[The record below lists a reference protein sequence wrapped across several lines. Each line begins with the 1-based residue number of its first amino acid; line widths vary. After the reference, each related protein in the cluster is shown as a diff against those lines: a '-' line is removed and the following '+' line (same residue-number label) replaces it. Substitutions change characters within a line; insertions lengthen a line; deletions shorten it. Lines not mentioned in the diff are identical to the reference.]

1 MRHILPIIML
11 LSLSLPAV
19 ELLKNTSFEEVNE
32 RKFAHWTTNHFNTGG
47 KHDIGTMDAHSGQ
60 RYAICRSYT
69 EQEREA
75 WVQRQPLPQ
84 NTIAVL
90 VSAWYRCTPEV
101 KAANNTG
108 PCLRVHWFDAD
119 KKEILLEQKFF
130 PVTDEWTHVHSLL
143 FIAPPNAVQVELQ
156 LHHWLTPGET
166 HWDDAS
172 VMSISKETILQNK
185 ELFSPILG
193 IDREPIFGQNLPYS
207 PENEEVVTMNPP
219 PFRWLPSARTINYS
233 LQICRTPDFNDASLM
248 EVTNYP
254 WLVYTPTTSLTNGKW
269 YWRYGANIANIGVI
283 WSRTRS
289 FTVTQDAQVWPFPAP
304 EQFNVALAR
313 PRLFVKP
320 KGLNLIRKRARSG
333 DLKTMAENLL
343 KNVKSFAGEEL
354 VKEPDWLPKRGQER
368 SQAYTEIFRTTR
380 PPMDKMQNAALAY
393 LLTADDD
400 AGAEAKRRVLH
411 FFSWD
416 PNGPT
421 NTFHNDEPAM
431 WIMMR
436 GCRAYDWTYELYSPA
451 EHRKIQASMSER
463 ARAIYKLL
471 RQKPFDN
478 NPYESHL
485 GRQIGFLGEAAIEL
499 YNEVPE
505 AKEWLQYIVSIYWG
519 VYPAWGREDG
529 GWNEGPH
536 YWSAYMDFALHFVVA
551 LREATGIDLS
561 EKPFFRNTPYYSFY
575 QCPPGS
581 TISPFGDGTQMSRS
595 TQPALMYYFS
605 SLLKDPCLRW
615 YAETYNYRPN
625 GILGVALTDPTITPK
640 PPETLP
646 TTRCFPYVGLVLSH
660 TDLTNHENDIALSF
674 RSSPYGAVSHGHSDQ
689 NCFTLE
695 AYGEPLAIPTGHYN
709 YYGSPH
715 HDQWMRATK
724 AKCGITFDDG
734 QGEERGWHAKGKIT
748 RFFHDD
754 HFDSFAGDATAAYGG
769 ALDTALREIIHVKPG
784 LIIIRDSLKTQQPK
798 VFEFNLHAFDKMDI
812 SNQTVYTKRPK
823 ATLRT
828 DFLLPKDIRFSQ
840 TDQFDPPPVW
850 PKDKKFQ
857 NFWHLRA
864 ATKPTYE
871 TTFLTVL
878 QPHKNSDFTPRPSV
892 RLLES
897 ETAQGVEAVYDDGSK
912 AIVLFARPNA
922 KDNVSCGNIS
932 FSGSIHAVRL
942 DAQGKIVTSYTE

>member
-11 LSLSLPAV
+11 LTLPLTA
-19 ELLKNTSFEEVNE
+19 EILKNTSFEDVKDDTFVSWSRNNF
-32 RKFAHWTTNHFNTGG
+32 RTGGSLTIGTFGGHTGDKFA
-47 KHDIGTMDAHSGQ
+47 ICHSN
-60 RYAICRSYT
+60 SD
-69 EQEREA
+69 QEREA
-75 WVQRQPLPQ
+75 WAQRQPLPQ
-84 NTIAVL
+84 NCVAVL

-108 PCLRVHWFDAD
+108 PCLRVHWFDAY

-130 PVTDEWTHVHSLL
+130 PVVDDWTHVHSLL
-143 FIAPPNAVQVELQ
+143 FIAPPDAVQVELQ

-172 VMSISKETILQNK
+172 LTPISHETIAQNR
-185 ELFSPILG
+185 ELIAPLVG
-193 IDREPIFGQNLPYS
+193 IDREPVFGQNLPYS
-207 PENEEVVTMNPP
+207 PANDEVVTMNPP
-219 PFRWLPSARTINYS
+219 PFRWLPAARAASYT
-233 LQICRTPDFNDASLM
+233 LQICQTPDFNDESLM

-254 WLVYTPTTSLTNGKW
+254 WLVHVPTSPLVNGKW
-269 YWRYGANIANIGVI
+269 YWRYGADIANIGVI
-283 WSRTRS
+283 WSRTRA
-289 FTVTQDAQVWPFPAP
+289 FTVTQDAHVWPFPRP
-304 EQFNVALAR
+304 EQIKISLAR

-333 DLKTMAENLL
+333 DLKQMAENLL
-343 KNVKSFAGEEL
+343 KNVKAFAGEEL
-354 VKEPDWLPKRGQER
+354 VKEPDWLPKSGQAR
-368 SQAYTEIFRTTR
+368 SQAYTEIFRATR

-451 EHRKIQASMSER
+451 EHRQIQAAMAER

-471 RQKPFDN
+471 RKKPFDN

-505 AKEWLQYIVSIYWG
+505 AHEWLQYILSIYWG

-529 GWNEGPH
+529 GWNEGPS

-561 EKPFFRNTPYYSFY
+561 EKPFFHNTPYYSFY

-581 TISPFGDGTQMSRS
+581 TISPFGDGNQTSRC

-615 YAETYNYRPN
+615 YAETYNYRPG
-625 GILGVALTDPTITPK
+625 GILGVALTDPSIK
-640 PPETLP
+640 SQPPDSLP
-646 TTRCFPYVGLVLSH
+646 TARCFPYVGLVLSH
-660 TDLTNHENDIALSF
+660 TDLVDHENDIALSF
-674 RSSPYGAVSHGHSDQ
+674 RSSPYGAVSHGHNDQ

-695 AYGEPLAIPTGHYN
+695 AFGEPLAIPTGHYN

-715 HDQWMRATK
+715 HDQWTRATK
-724 AKCGITFDDG
+724 AKCGITYDGG
-734 QGEERGWHAKGKIT
+734 QGEKRGWQAIGKIT

-769 ALDTALREIIHVKPG
+769 ALDTALREIVHVKPG
-784 LIIIRDSLKTQQPK
+784 LIIIRDTLKTKQPK
-798 VFEFNLHAFDKMDI
+798 VFEFNLHAFDQMEI
-812 SNQTVYTKRPK
+812 NGNTVFTKRPK

-828 DFLLPKDIRFSQ
+828 DFLLPKDVRFSQ

-850 PKDKKFQ
+850 PKDKEFA
-857 NFWHLRA
+857 NCWHLRA
-864 ATKPTYE
+864 ATKPSYE

-878 QPHKNSDFTPRPSV
+878 QPHRNSDFTPRPSV
-892 RLLES
+892 KLLES
-897 ETAQGVEAVYDDGSK
+897 ATAQGVEAIYNDGSK
-912 AIVLFARPNA
+912 AIVLFARQNIKGNA
-922 KDNVSCGNIS
+922 TLGNIS
-932 FSGSIHAVRL
+932 FNGSVHAVLL
-942 DAQGKIVTSYTE
+942 DKQGKITASYTE

>member
-1 MRHILPIIML
+1 MRHYLSLLML
-11 LSLSLPAV
+11 LALPLSA
-19 ELLKNTSFEEVNE
+19 ELLKNTSFETVNGNTFE
-32 RKFAHWTTNHFNTGG
+32 SWTTNNFRTGG
-47 KHDIGTMDAHSGQ
+47 KLDIGTFEAHTGTK
-60 RYAICRSYT
+60 YAVCRSLSD
-69 EQEREA
+69 QEREA
-75 WVQRQPLPQ
+75 WTQRQPLPDG
-84 NTIAVL
+84 TVAVL
-90 VSAWYRCTPEV
+90 VSAWYRSTPEV
-101 KAANNTG
+101 KAAKNTG
-108 PCLRVHWFDAD
+108 PSLRVHWFDANR
-119 KKEILLEQKFF
+119 KEILLEQKFF
-130 PVTDEWTHVHSLL
+130 PPKDEWTQVHSLL
-143 FIAPPNAVQVELQ
+143 FAAPPEAVQVELQ

-172 VMSISKETILQNK
+172 VLPLDKEIILRNQ
-185 ELFSPILG
+185 ELFTQIVGLDKQPV
-193 IDREPIFGQNLPYS
+193 FGQNLPYS
-207 PENEEVVTMNPP
+207 PAQDETVSINPP
-219 PFRWLPSARTINYS
+219 PFRWLPVARATDYS
-233 LQICRTPDFNDASLM
+233 LQICQNPDFTGPTLS

-254 WLVYTPTTSLTNGKW
+254 WLVYIPTAPLEGGKW
-269 YWRYGANIANIGVI
+269 YWRYGANIANICVF
-283 WSRTRS
+283 WSQTRS
-289 FTVTQDAQVWPFPAP
+289 FTVSSDAQIWPFPNAD
-304 EQFNVALAR
+304 QINISLAR

-333 DLKTMAENLL
+333 DLKQLAERLL
-343 KNVKSFAGEEL
+343 RNVQSFAGEEL
-354 VKEPDWLPKRGQER
+354 VKEPDWLPKGGQER
-368 SQAYTEIFRTTR
+368 NQAYTTIFRTTR

-393 LLTADDD
+393 LLTADDA
-400 AGAEAKRRVLH
+400 AGEEAKRRVLH

-451 EHRKIQASMSER
+451 EHRQIQASMAER
-463 ARAIYKLL
+463 ARAIYNLL
-471 RQKPFDN
+471 RRKPYDN

-505 AKEWLQYIVSIYWG
+505 AKEWLQYILSIYWG

-561 EKPFFRNTPYYSFY
+561 QKPFFKNTPYYSFY

-581 TISPFGDGTQMSRS
+581 CISPFGDGTQTSRS
-595 TQPALMYYFS
+595 THPGLMYYFS
-605 SLLKDPCLRW
+605 SLLRDPCLRW
-615 YAETYNYRPN
+615 YAMFYNHQPS
-625 GILGVALTDPTITPK
+625 GILDVALADPSIEPQ
-640 PPETLP
+640 PPINLP
-646 TTRCFPYVGLVLSH
+646 TARCFPYVGLVCSH
-660 TDLTNHENDIALSF
+660 TDLVDHENDIAISF
-674 RSSPYGAVSHGHSDQ
+674 RSSPYGAVSHGHNDQ

-715 HDQWMRATK
+715 HDQWTRATK
-724 AKCGITFDDG
+724 AKCGITYDNG
-734 QGEERGWHAKGKIT
+734 QGEKRGWDAKGKIT

-784 LIIIRDSLKTQQPK
+784 LIVIRDTLKTTQPK
-798 VFEFNLHAFDKMDI
+798 VFEFNLHAFDEMEI
-812 SNQTVYTKRPK
+812 NGQTIFTKRPK

-828 DFLLPKDIRFSQ
+828 DFLLPHDLRLSQ
-840 TDQFDPPPVW
+840 TNLFDPPPVW
-850 PKDKKFQ
+850 PKDKVFA
-857 NFWHLRA
+857 NSWHLRA
-864 ATKPTYE
+864 ATKPTYS

-878 QPHKNSDFTPRPSV
+878 QPHKTSDYTSRPTI

-897 ETAQGVEAVYDDGSK
+897 ETAHGVEAVYDDGSK
-912 AIVLFARPNA
+912 AIVLFALRHDRGNA
-922 KDNVSCGNIS
+922 SADEFS
-932 FSGSIHAVRL
+932 FSGSIYAVRL
-942 DAQGKIVTSYTE
+942 DPQGHITATYVE

>member
-11 LSLSLPAV
+11 LSLPLTA
-19 ELLKNTSFEEVNE
+19 EILKNTSFEDVKDDTFVSWSRNNF
-32 RKFAHWTTNHFNTGG
+32 RTGGSLYIGTFGGHTGDKFA
-47 KHDIGTMDAHSGQ
+47 ICHSN
-60 RYAICRSYT
+60 SD
-69 EQEREA
+69 QEREA
-75 WVQRQPLPQ
+75 WTQRQPLPQ
-84 NTIAVL
+84 NCVAVL

-130 PVTDEWTHVHSLL
+130 PVVDDWTHVHSLL
-143 FIAPPNAVQVELQ
+143 FIAPPDAVQVELQ

-172 VMSISKETILQNK
+172 LTPISHETIAQNR
-185 ELFSPILG
+185 ELIAPLVG
-193 IDREPIFGQNLPYS
+193 IDREPVFGQNLPYS
-207 PENEEVVTMNPP
+207 PANDEIVTMNPP
-219 PFRWLPSARTINYS
+219 PFRWLPAARAASYT
-233 LQICRTPDFNDASLM
+233 LQICQTPDFNGESLM

-254 WLVYTPTTSLTNGKW
+254 WLVHVPTSPLANGKW
-269 YWRYGANIANIGVI
+269 YWRYGADIANIGVI
-283 WSRTRS
+283 WSRARA
-289 FTVTQDAQVWPFPAP
+289 FTVTQDAHVWPFPKP
-304 EQFNVALAR
+304 EQIKISLAR

-333 DLKTMAENLL
+333 DLKQMAENLL
-343 KNVKSFAGEEL
+343 KNVKVFAGEEL
-354 VKEPDWLPKRGQER
+354 VKEPDWLPKSGQAR
-368 SQAYTEIFRTTR
+368 SQAYTEIFRATR

-451 EHRKIQASMSER
+451 EHRQIQAAMAER

-505 AKEWLQYIVSIYWG
+505 AHEWLQYILSIYWG

-561 EKPFFRNTPYYSFY
+561 EKPFFHNTPYYSFY

-581 TISPFGDGTQMSRS
+581 TISPFGDGAQTGRS

-615 YAETYNYRPN
+615 YAETYNYRPG
-625 GILGVALTDPTITPK
+625 GILGVALTDPSIK
-640 PPETLP
+640 SQPPDSLP
-646 TTRCFPYVGLVLSH
+646 TARCFPYVGLVLSH
-660 TDLTNHENDIALSF
+660 TDLVDHENDIALSF
-674 RSSPYGAVSHGHSDQ
+674 RSSPYGAVSHGHNDQ

-695 AYGEPLAIPTGHYN
+695 AFGEPLAIPTGHYN

-715 HDQWMRATK
+715 HDQWTRATK
-724 AKCGITFDDG
+724 AKCGITYDGG
-734 QGEERGWHAKGKIT
+734 QGEKRGWQATGKIT

-769 ALDTALREIIHVKPG
+769 VLDTALREIVHVKPG
-784 LIIIRDSLKTQQPK
+784 LIIIRDTLKTKQPK
-798 VFEFNLHAFDKMDI
+798 VFEFNLHAFDQMEI
-812 SNQTVYTKRPK
+812 NGNTVFTKRPK

-828 DFLLPKDIRFSQ
+828 DFLLPKDVRFSQ

-850 PKDKKFQ
+850 PKDKEFA
-857 NFWHLRA
+857 NCWHLRA
-864 ATKPTYE
+864 ATKPSYE

-878 QPHKNSDFTPRPSV
+878 QPHRNSDFTPRPSV
-892 RLLES
+892 KLLES
-897 ETAQGVEAVYDDGSK
+897 DTAQGVEAVYNDGSK
-912 AIVLFARPNA
+912 AIVLFARQGVKGNA
-922 KDNVSCGNIS
+922 TLGNIS
-932 FSGSIHAVRL
+932 FNGSVHAVLL
-942 DAQGKIVTSYTE
+942 DKQGKIMASYTE

>member
-1 MRHILPIIML
+1 MRHILSTIML
-11 LSLSLPAV
+11 LSLPLSA
-19 ELLKNTSFEEVNE
+19 ELLKNTSFEEIKENTFVS
-32 RKFAHWTTNHFNTGG
+32 WTTNNFRTGG
-47 KHDIGTMDAHSGQ
+47 TLDIGSFDAHTGKK
-60 RYAICRSYT
+60 YAICRSLSD
-69 EQEREA
+69 QEREA
-75 WVQRQPLPQ
+75 WTQRQPLPDG
-84 NTIAVL
+84 TIAIL
-90 VSAWYRCTPEV
+90 VSVWYRCTPEV

-108 PCLRVHWFDAD
+108 PSLRVHWFDANR
-119 KKEILLEQKFF
+119 KEILLEQKFF
-130 PVTDEWTHVHSLL
+130 PAKLEWTHVHSLL
-143 FIAPPNAVQVELQ
+143 FAVPADAVQVELQ

-172 VMSISKETILQNK
+172 LLPLDRDIILRNQD
-185 ELFSPILG
+185 LFTKIIGL
-193 IDREPIFGQNLPYS
+193 DNEPVFGQNLPYS
-207 PENEEVVTMNPP
+207 PAQDETVTVNPP
-219 PFRWLPSARTINYS
+219 PFRWLPVARAIDYS
-233 LQICRTPDFNDASLM
+233 LQICQNPDFTGPTLS

-254 WLVYTPTTSLTNGKW
+254 WLVHIPEAPLKSGVW
-269 YWRYGANIANIGVI
+269 YWRYGANIANLCVF
-283 WSRTRS
+283 WSQTRS
-289 FTVTQDAQVWPFPAP
+289 FTVPPEAPIWPFPNAN
-304 EQFNVALAR
+304 QINIALAR

-333 DLKTMAENLL
+333 DLKQMAENLL
-343 KNVKSFAGEEL
+343 KNVKTFAGEEL
-354 VKEPDWLPKRGQER
+354 VKEPDWLPKSGQER
-368 SQAYTEIFRTTR
+368 NQAYTTIFRTTR

-451 EHRKIQASMSER
+451 EHRKIQAAMSER

-471 RQKPFDN
+471 RRKPYDN

-499 YNEVPE
+499 YHEVPE
-505 AKEWLQYIVSIYWG
+505 AKEWLQYILSIYWG

-529 GWNEGPH
+529 GWNEGPS

-561 EKPFFRNTPYYSFY
+561 QKPFFKNTPYYSFY

-581 TISPFGDGTQMSRS
+581 SISPFGDGNQTGRC

-615 YAETYNYRPN
+615 YADYFNYRPN
-625 GILGVALTDPTITPK
+625 GILGVALADPSIK
-640 PPETLP
+640 PEPPAGLP
-646 TTRCFPYVGLVLSH
+646 TARCFPYVGLVLSH
-660 TDLTNHENDIALSF
+660 TDLVDHENDIALSF
-674 RSSPYGAVSHGHSDQ
+674 RSSPYGAVSHGHNDQ

-695 AYGEPLAIPTGHYN
+695 AFGEPLAIPTGHYN

-715 HDQWMRATK
+715 HDQWTRATK
-724 AKCGITFDDG
+724 AKCGITFDNG
-734 QGEERGWHAKGKIT
+734 QGEKRGWQAKGKIT

-769 ALDTALREIIHVKPG
+769 ALDAALREIIHVKPG
-784 LIIIRDSLKTQQPK
+784 LIIIRDTLKTKQPK
-798 VFEFNLHAFDKMDI
+798 VFEFNLHAFDEMEINK
-812 SNQTVYTKRPK
+812 QTVFTKRPK

-828 DFLLPKDIRFSQ
+828 DFLLPKDVRISQ
-840 TDQFDPPPVW
+840 TDQFDPPPAW
-850 PKDKKFQ
+850 PKDKAFA
-857 NFWHLRA
+857 NSWHLRA
-864 ATKPTYE
+864 ATKPVFE

-878 QPHKNSDFTPRPSV
+878 QPRKNTDFTPRPSIK
-892 RLLES
+892 LLES
-897 ETAQGVEAVYDDGSK
+897 DSAQGIEAIYDDGSK
-912 AIVLFARPNA
+912 AIVLFARQDIKGNA
-922 KDNVSCGNIS
+922 MFGNIS
-932 FSGSIHAVRL
+932 FNGSVHAVLL
-942 DAQGKIVTSYTE
+942 DKQGKITASYTE